1 MAECA
6 LEVGLRF
13 GSSEG
18 LIFLLGFLVG
28 LTDDL
33 VLGDL
38 LECSTNDVHVGRR
51 LPHDLLQV
59 RGII

>member
-1 MAECA
+1 MAERA
-6 LEVGLRF
+6 LEVGSSF

-18 LIFLLGFLVG
+18 LIVLLGFLVG

-38 LECSTNDVHVGRR
+38 LECSTNDVCVIRR
-51 LPHDLLQV
+51 LPQDLVQV
-59 RGII
+59 CGII